1 MQPLVQAD
9 QTHPEQVGVSTAEAC
24 LSDVKI
30 NMSSH
35 RPSWLLTS
43 KEVGSI
49 WGPFSS
55 TWRTTG
61 GCLSPRRNKFL
72 FPDLYTLTS
81 MEDPGS
87 SCPYSQP
94 LQPLQHTLQVF
105 TDRRKLGCS
114 LRRLQFRW
122 DLVHSRKQCT
132 HKFSGIKRRFA
143 SSKEVWAPSS
153 WKNYWL
159 PQTTPQLQPI

>member
-1 MQPLVQAD
+1 MGYQCNLLYRLIRPTQNRWESLQQKLVSLMSKSTCPVIDLHCFSLQRRLAPYEA
-9 QTHPEQVGVSTAEAC
+9 HSVAPEEQLIS
-24 LSDVKI
+24 
-30 NMSSH
+30 
-35 RPSWLLTS
+35 
-43 KEVGSI
+43 
-49 WGPFSS
+49 
-55 TWRTTG
+55 
-61 GCLSPRRNKFL
+61 
-72 FPDLYTLTS
+72 DLYTLTS

-143 SSKEVWAPSS
+143 SS
-153 WKNYWL
+153 
-159 PQTTPQLQPI
+159 